1 MPGPPKEKSKE
12 NIDVE
17 TDRSAW
23 SDDQQEHQYYYD
35 DAHGYETYVP
45 DTDDD
50 DEDDKDED

>member
-12 NIDVE
+12 NVDVE

-23 SDDQQEHQYYYD
+23 SDDQKEHQYYYD

-45 DTDDD
+45 DEDD
-50 DEDDKDED
+50 DENDKEAD